1 MSHNRTMPT
10 FAKTRQAEQA
20 ALDWF
25 RSAAAS
31 RLMTVEQAELIPA
44 LTSVHGSHA
53 LYLRPSATAN
63 SMLSGH
69 LLGDVMSLHVRGD
82 GGGWDGDLRCGAEG
96 FPIEDGSL
104 ALVYLLHSLDHC
116 TNPQRLLGE
125 VMRMLQPDGCL
136 ISVGLNP
143 WSPWS
148 WRWRGRGPIGRS
160 ASRTA
165 RLIEQSGLTL
175 LRSYR
180 LGPLSPF
187 DGADLPRVPELH
199 SSLSGG
205 LRAGYAWCAR
215 KRVQSLTPDA
225 KAARQRAQLMRG
237 RTEAAPNAG

>member
-69 LLGDVMSLHVRGD
+69 
-82 GGGWDGDLRCGAEG
+82 
-96 FPIEDGSL
+96 
-104 ALVYLLHSLDHC
+104 
-116 TNPQRLLGE
+116 LLGE